1 MPPPPNLHTGDFTN
15 PNDAYKNLINLKPA
29 IEAGYTGRGVEVG
42 IVDTGESVGSIS
54 FPELY
59 GRKEH
64 GYNENYKNYTA
75 YMRKEAPEDGDGK
88 DIEASFDDEAV
99 IETEAKPTDIRH
111 VKEIGHIDVVSH
123 IIGGR
128 SVDGRPAGGIAPDAT
143 LHIMN
148 THDGTK
154 NEIMSAAIRNAW
166 VKLGERGVRIV
177 NNSFGT
183 TSRAGTA
190 DHFQIANSEE
200 QYRQALLAYSG
211 GDKTDEG
218 IRLMQQSDYGNLSYH
233 IRNKNMLF
241 IFSASNDAQAQPNTL
256 TLLPFYEK
264 DAQKGIITVAGVDRS
279 GEKFNGSNHCG
290 ITAMW
295 CLSAPYE
302 ASVRFTRTNPIQIA
316 GTSFSAPIVTGTA
329 ALLLQKYP
337 WMSNDNLRTTLL
349 TTAQDIGAVGVD
361 SKFGWGLLDTGKAM
375 NGPASFPFGDFTA
388 DTKGTSDIAYSFRN
402 DISGTG
408 GLIKKGGSQ
417 LQLHGNNTYTGK
429 TVIEGGSLVLYGNN
443 KSDMHVE
450 TKGALIYNGA
460 ASGGSLNSDGIVYLA
475 DTDRSGANETVHIKG
490 DLQLGGEGT
499 LYTRLGKL
507 LKVDGTAIIG
517 GKLYMSARG
526 KGAGYLNRTGQR
538 VPFLSA
544 AKIGRDY
551 SFFTNIE
558 TDGGLLASLD
568 SVEKT
573 AGSEGDTLS
582 YYVRRGNAARTA
594 SAAAHSAPAGLKHAV
609 EQGGSN
615 LENLMVELDASESS
629 ATPETVETAAADRTD
644 MPGIRPYGAT
654 FRAAPAVQHANA
666 ADGVRIFNNLAAT
679 VYADSTAAHADM
691 QGRRL
696 KAVSDG
702 LDHNATGL
710 RVIAQTQQDGGT
722 WEQGGVEG
730 KMRGSTQTVGIAAKT
745 GENTT
750 AAATLG
756 MGRSTWSENSANA
769 KTDSIS
775 LFAGIRHDAGDIGY
789 LKGLFSYGRY
799 KNSISRSTGADEHAE
814 GSVNG
819 TLMQLGALGGV
830 NVPFAATGDLTVEG
844 GLRYDLLKQDAFA
857 EKGSALGWSGNSL
870 TEGTLVGLAGLK
882 LSQPLSDKA
891 VLFATAGVE
900 RDLNGRDYT
909 VTGGFTGATAATG
922 KTGARN
928 MPHTRLVAGL
938 GADVEFGNG
947 WNGLARYSYAGS
959 KQYGNHSGRVG
970 VGYRF

>member
-1 MPPPPNLHTGDFTN
+1 
-15 PNDAYKNLINLKPA
+15 
-29 IEAGYTGRGVEVG
+29 
-42 IVDTGESVGSIS
+42 
-54 FPELY
+54 
-59 GRKEH
+59 
-64 GYNENYKNYTA
+64 
-75 YMRKEAPEDGDGK
+75 MR
-88 DIEASFDDEAV
+88 
-99 IETEAKPTDIRH
+99 
-111 VKEIGHIDVVSH
+111 
-123 IIGGR
+123 
-128 SVDGRPAGGIAPDAT
+128 
-143 LHIMN
+143 
-148 THDGTK
+148 
-154 NEIMSAAIRNAW
+154 
-166 VKLGERGVRIV
+166 
-177 NNSFGT
+177 
-183 TSRAGTA
+183 
-190 DHFQIANSEE
+190 
-200 QYRQALLAYSG
+200 
-211 GDKTDEG
+211 
-218 IRLMQQSDYGNLSYH
+218 
-233 IRNKNMLF
+233 
-241 IFSASNDAQAQPNTL
+241 
-256 TLLPFYEK
+256 
-264 DAQKGIITVAGVDRS
+264 
-279 GEKFNGSNHCG
+279 
-290 ITAMW
+290 
-295 CLSAPYE
+295 
-302 ASVRFTRTNPIQIA
+302 
-316 GTSFSAPIVTGTA
+316 
-329 ALLLQKYP
+329 
-337 WMSNDNLRTTLL
+337 
-349 TTAQDIGAVGVD
+349 
-361 SKFGWGLLDTGKAM
+361 
-375 NGPASFPFGDFTA
+375 
-388 DTKGTSDIAYSFRN
+388 
-402 DISGTG
+402 
-408 GLIKKGGSQ
+408 
-417 LQLHGNNTYTGK
+417 
-429 TVIEGGSLVLYGNN
+429 
-443 KSDMHVE
+443 VE

-475 DTDRSGANETVHIKG
+475 DTDQSGANETVHIKG
-490 DLQLGGEGT
+490 SLQLDGKGT

-526 KGAGYLNRTGQR
+526 KGAGYLNSTGRR

-544 AKIGRDY
+544 AKIGQDY

-654 FRAAPAVQHANA
+654 FRAAAAVQHANA
-666 ADGVRIFNNLAAT
+666 ADGVRIFNSLAAT

-702 LDHNATGL
+702 LDHNGTGL

>member
-1 MPPPPNLHTGDFTN
+1 M
-15 PNDAYKNLINLKPA
+15 INLKPA

-361 SKFGWGLLDTGKAM
+361 SKFGWGLLDAGKAM

-429 TVIEGGSLVLYGNN
+429 TIIEGGSLVLYGNN
-443 KSDMHVE
+443 KSDMRVE

-507 LKVDGTAIIG
+507 LKVDGTAMTG

-573 AGSEGDTLS
+573 AGSEGD
-582 YYVRRGNAARTA
+582 
-594 SAAAHSAPAGLKHAV
+594 
-609 EQGGSN
+609 
-615 LENLMVELDASESS
+615 
-629 ATPETVETAAADRTD
+629 
-644 MPGIRPYGAT
+644 
-654 FRAAPAVQHANA
+654 
-666 ADGVRIFNNLAAT
+666 
-679 VYADSTAAHADM
+679 
-691 QGRRL
+691 
-696 KAVSDG
+696 
-702 LDHNATGL
+702 
-710 RVIAQTQQDGGT
+710 
-722 WEQGGVEG
+722 
-730 KMRGSTQTVGIAAKT
+730 
-745 GENTT
+745 
-750 AAATLG
+750 TLG

>member
-1 MPPPPNLHTGDFTN
+1 
-15 PNDAYKNLINLKPA
+15 
-29 IEAGYTGRGVEVG
+29 
-42 IVDTGESVGSIS
+42 
-54 FPELY
+54 
-59 GRKEH
+59 
-64 GYNENYKNYTA
+64 
-75 YMRKEAPEDGDGK
+75 MR
-88 DIEASFDDEAV
+88 
-99 IETEAKPTDIRH
+99 
-111 VKEIGHIDVVSH
+111 
-123 IIGGR
+123 
-128 SVDGRPAGGIAPDAT
+128 
-143 LHIMN
+143 
-148 THDGTK
+148 
-154 NEIMSAAIRNAW
+154 
-166 VKLGERGVRIV
+166 
-177 NNSFGT
+177 
-183 TSRAGTA
+183 
-190 DHFQIANSEE
+190 
-200 QYRQALLAYSG
+200 
-211 GDKTDEG
+211 
-218 IRLMQQSDYGNLSYH
+218 
-233 IRNKNMLF
+233 
-241 IFSASNDAQAQPNTL
+241 
-256 TLLPFYEK
+256 
-264 DAQKGIITVAGVDRS
+264 
-279 GEKFNGSNHCG
+279 
-290 ITAMW
+290 
-295 CLSAPYE
+295 
-302 ASVRFTRTNPIQIA
+302 
-316 GTSFSAPIVTGTA
+316 
-329 ALLLQKYP
+329 
-337 WMSNDNLRTTLL
+337 
-349 TTAQDIGAVGVD
+349 
-361 SKFGWGLLDTGKAM
+361 
-375 NGPASFPFGDFTA
+375 
-388 DTKGTSDIAYSFRN
+388 
-402 DISGTG
+402 
-408 GLIKKGGSQ
+408 
-417 LQLHGNNTYTGK
+417 
-429 TVIEGGSLVLYGNN
+429 
-443 KSDMHVE
+443 VE

-507 LKVDGTAIIG
+507 LKVDGTAMTG

-654 FRAAPAVQHANA
+654 FRAAAAVQHANA
-666 ADGVRIFNNLAAT
+666 ADGVRIFNSLAAT

-702 LDHNATGL
+702 LDHNGTGL

>member
-1 MPPPPNLHTGDFTN
+1 
-15 PNDAYKNLINLKPA
+15 
-29 IEAGYTGRGVEVG
+29 
-42 IVDTGESVGSIS
+42 
-54 FPELY
+54 
-59 GRKEH
+59 
-64 GYNENYKNYTA
+64 
-75 YMRKEAPEDGDGK
+75 MRKEAPEDGGGK
-88 DIEASFDDEAV
+88 DIKASFDDEAV

-361 SKFGWGLLDTGKAM
+361 SKFGWGLLDAGKAM

-429 TVIEGGSLVLYGNN
+429 TIIEGGSLVL
-443 KSDMHVE
+443 
-450 TKGALIYNGA
+450 
-460 ASGGSLNSDGIVYLA
+460 
-475 DTDRSGANETVHIKG
+475 
-490 DLQLGGEGT
+490 
-499 LYTRLGKL
+499 
-507 LKVDGTAIIG
+507 
-517 GKLYMSARG
+517 
-526 KGAGYLNRTGQR
+526 
-538 VPFLSA
+538 
-544 AKIGRDY
+544 
-551 SFFTNIE
+551 
-558 TDGGLLASLD
+558 
-568 SVEKT
+568 
-573 AGSEGDTLS
+573 
-582 YYVRRGNAARTA
+582 
-594 SAAAHSAPAGLKHAV
+594 
-609 EQGGSN
+609 
-615 LENLMVELDASESS
+615 
-629 ATPETVETAAADRTD
+629 
-644 MPGIRPYGAT
+644 
-654 FRAAPAVQHANA
+654 
-666 ADGVRIFNNLAAT
+666 
-679 VYADSTAAHADM
+679 
-691 QGRRL
+691 
-696 KAVSDG
+696 
-702 LDHNATGL
+702 
-710 RVIAQTQQDGGT
+710 
-722 WEQGGVEG
+722 
-730 KMRGSTQTVGIAAKT
+730 
-745 GENTT
+745 
-750 AAATLG
+750 
-756 MGRSTWSENSANA
+756 
-769 KTDSIS
+769 
-775 LFAGIRHDAGDIGY
+775 
-789 LKGLFSYGRY
+789 
-799 KNSISRSTGADEHAE
+799 
-814 GSVNG
+814 
-819 TLMQLGALGGV
+819 
-830 NVPFAATGDLTVEG
+830 
-844 GLRYDLLKQDAFA
+844 
-857 EKGSALGWSGNSL
+857 
-870 TEGTLVGLAGLK
+870 
-882 LSQPLSDKA
+882 
-891 VLFATAGVE
+891 
-900 RDLNGRDYT
+900 
-909 VTGGFTGATAATG
+909 
-922 KTGARN
+922 
-928 MPHTRLVAGL
+928 
-938 GADVEFGNG
+938 
-947 WNGLARYSYAGS
+947 
-959 KQYGNHSGRVG
+959 
-970 VGYRF
+970 

>member
-1 MPPPPNLHTGDFTN
+1 
-15 PNDAYKNLINLKPA
+15 
-29 IEAGYTGRGVEVG
+29 
-42 IVDTGESVGSIS
+42 
-54 FPELY
+54 
-59 GRKEH
+59 
-64 GYNENYKNYTA
+64 
-75 YMRKEAPEDGDGK
+75 
-88 DIEASFDDEAV
+88 
-99 IETEAKPTDIRH
+99 
-111 VKEIGHIDVVSH
+111 
-123 IIGGR
+123 
-128 SVDGRPAGGIAPDAT
+128 
-143 LHIMN
+143 
-148 THDGTK
+148 
-154 NEIMSAAIRNAW
+154 
-166 VKLGERGVRIV
+166 
-177 NNSFGT
+177 
-183 TSRAGTA
+183 
-190 DHFQIANSEE
+190 
-200 QYRQALLAYSG
+200 
-211 GDKTDEG
+211 
-218 IRLMQQSDYGNLSYH
+218 
-233 IRNKNMLF
+233 
-241 IFSASNDAQAQPNTL
+241 
-256 TLLPFYEK
+256 
-264 DAQKGIITVAGVDRS
+264 
-279 GEKFNGSNHCG
+279 
-290 ITAMW
+290 MW
-295 CLSAPYE
+295 CLSASYE
-302 ASVRFTRTNPIQIA
+302 ATVHFTRTRPIQVA

-329 ALLLQKYP
+329 ALLQRYP

-361 SKFGWGLLDTGKAM
+361 SKFGWGLLDAGKAM

-429 TVIEGGSLVLYGNN
+429 TVIEGGSLVL
-443 KSDMHVE
+443 SDMHVK

-460 ASGGSLNSDGIVYLA
+460 ASGGSLNSHGIVYLA
-475 DTDRSGANETVHIKG
+475 DTDQSGANEAVHIKRRSAAGRQRYAVHTFGQTAESGRYG
-490 DLQLGGEGT
+490 DYRRQAVHVGT
-499 LYTRLGKL
+499 RQ
-507 LKVDGTAIIG
+507 
-517 GKLYMSARG
+517 
-526 KGAGYLNRTGQR
+526 GAGYLNSTGR
-538 VPFLSA
+538 HVPFLSA
-544 AKIGRDY
+544 AKIGQDY
-551 SFFTNIE
+551 SFFKNIE

-573 AGSEGDTLS
+573 AGSEGDTPS

-629 ATPETVETAAADRTD
+629 ATPETVETAVADRTD
-644 MPGIRPYGAT
+644 MPGIRLRRTT
-654 FRAAPAVQHANA
+654 FRTAAAVQHANT
-666 ADGVRIFNNLAAT
+666 ADGVRIFNSLAAT
-679 VYADSTAAHADM
+679 VYADSAAAHADM

-702 LDHNATGL
+702 LDHNGTGL

-730 KMRGSTQTVGIAAKT
+730 KMRGSTQTIGIAAKT

-756 MGRSTWSENSANA
+756 IGRSTWSENSANA

-775 LFAGIRHDAGDIGY
+775 LFAGIRHDVGDIGY

-799 KNSISRSTGADEHAE
+799 KNSISRSTGADEYAE

-844 GLRYDLLKQDAFA
+844 GLRHDLLKQDAFA

-891 VLFATAGVE
+891 VLSATAGVE
-900 RDLNGRDYT
+900 RDLNGRDYA
-909 VTGGFTGATAATG
+909 VTGGFTGAAAATG

-928 MPHTRLVAGL
+928 MPHTRRVAGL
-938 GADVEFGNG
+938 GVDVEFGNG
-947 WNGLARYSYAGS
+947 WNGLARYSYTGS
-959 KQYGNHSGRVG
+959 KQYGNHSGQIG

>member
-1 MPPPPNLHTGDFTN
+1 M
-15 PNDAYKNLINLKPA
+15 INLKPA

-75 YMRKEAPEDGDGK
+75 YMRKEAPEDGGGK

-241 IFSASNDAQAQPNTL
+241 IFSASNDAQAQSNTL

-361 SKFGWGLLDTGKAM
+361 SKFGWGLLDAGKAM

-429 TVIEGGSLVLYGNN
+429 TIIEGGSLVLYGNN
-443 KSDMHVE
+443 KSDMRVE

-507 LKVDGTAIIG
+507 LKVDGTAMTG

-654 FRAAPAVQHANA
+654 FRAAAAVQHANA
-666 ADGVRIFNNLAAT
+666 ADGVRIFNSLAAT

-696 KAVSDG
+696 KAVSDW
-702 LDHNATGL
+702 TTTL
-710 RVIAQTQQDGGT
+710 RVCASSRKPNRTVERGNRAVLKAKCAAVPKPSALPRKPAKIRQQPPHWAWDTAHG
-722 WEQGGVEG
+722 
-730 KMRGSTQTVGIAAKT
+730 AKT
-745 GENTT
+745 VQMQKPTALVCLQAYGTMRAISAISKACSPT
-750 AAATLG
+750 DATKTASAAAPVRTN
-756 MGRSTWSENSANA
+756 MRKAAST
-769 KTDSIS
+769 
-775 LFAGIRHDAGDIGY
+775 
-789 LKGLFSYGRY
+789 
-799 KNSISRSTGADEHAE
+799 
-814 GSVNG
+814 
-819 TLMQLGALGGV
+819 
-830 NVPFAATGDLTVEG
+830 
-844 GLRYDLLKQDAFA
+844 
-857 EKGSALGWSGNSL
+857 
-870 TEGTLVGLAGLK
+870 
-882 LSQPLSDKA
+882 
-891 VLFATAGVE
+891 
-900 RDLNGRDYT
+900 
-909 VTGGFTGATAATG
+909 
-922 KTGARN
+922 AR
-928 MPHTRLVAGL
+928 
-938 GADVEFGNG
+938 
-947 WNGLARYSYAGS
+947 
-959 KQYGNHSGRVG
+959 
-970 VGYRF
+970 